1 MAWSLE
7 FAIAVFI
14 VACPCGIGLAAPTAL
29 LVGTGVAAK
38 FGILVRGGGEAFQE
52 AARLDV
58 VVFDKTGT
66 LTEGGRPTVTDSEDF
81 CDGCLWKLESVLG
94 LAAELEASS
103 SHPLATAIRSYC
115 ERNNAIPHAT
125 SSVEETPGRGLKAT
139 FKDMDCS
146 AIIGNETWV
155 AEHGVD
161 VPVEISGRLES
172 WKSESKSVVL
182 LAVRQDGTSAASVTI
197 PFKILVLF
205 AIADPLR
212 HNAKA
217 VVSDLQSRKLAT
229 WMISGDNPTTAR
241 AVAKQVGI
249 PESNVIAG
257 VLPEEKVDVRI
268 ITRRLACQLTL
279 SVTRQTK
286 FVGSRKMP
294 QRSSGRS

>member
-1 MAWSLE
+1 
-7 FAIAVFI
+7 
-14 VACPCGIGLAAPTAL
+14 
-29 LVGTGVAAK
+29 
-38 FGILVRGGGEAFQE
+38 
-52 AARLDV
+52 
-58 VVFDKTGT
+58 
-66 LTEGGRPTVTDSEDF
+66 
-81 CDGCLWKLESVLG
+81 VLG
-94 LAAELEASS
+94 LAAALEASS
-103 SHPLATAIRSYC
+103 SHPLAMAIRSHC
-115 ERNNAIPHAT
+115 ERYNAISRAA

-139 FKDMDCS
+139 FKDMGCS
-146 AIIGNETWV
+146 AVIGNEAWV
-155 AEHGVD
+155 VEHGVD

-182 LAVRQDGTSAASVTI
+182 LAVRQDGKSAASRTT

-217 VVSDLQSRKLAT
+217 VVSHLQSRKLAT

-268 ITRRLACQLTL
+268 IITRRLPCSTDTIGYQADKVRWLQENAP
-279 SVTRQTK
+279 K
-286 FVGSRKMP
+286 K
-294 QRSSGRS
+294 QRAKLGRLSGRRLNGRCVVAMVGDGINDAPVRMKAVEWVS